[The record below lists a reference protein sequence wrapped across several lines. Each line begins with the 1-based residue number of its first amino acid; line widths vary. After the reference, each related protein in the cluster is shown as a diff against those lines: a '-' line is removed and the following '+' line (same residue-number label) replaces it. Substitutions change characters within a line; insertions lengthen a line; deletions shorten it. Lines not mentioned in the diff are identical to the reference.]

1 MRVQVYVQK
10 KEADQHFTLAADIDP
25 AFFGLQE
32 TLQEVVAKATFHEW
46 SQVAMKFVYPE
57 EAKLIS
63 NGDQMKDSVDKMHKE
78 NEHALLRACAVELGK
93 QSEGIPADA
102 AQGLQGVDELGVV
115 ALVQA
120 YGGLVELG
128 KKQMKAKEDVK

>member
-57 EAKLIS
+57 AVNMQEPVKMEDIVRTGKDVDAMFAKTAEFVA
-63 NGDQMKDSVDKMHKE
+63 DAM
-78 NEHALLRACAVELGK
+78 
-93 QSEGIPADA
+93 GIPADSVQHMTPIP
-102 AQGLQGVDELGVV
+102 AQE
-115 ALVQA
+115 
-120 YGGLVELG
+120 
-128 KKQMKAKEDVK
+128 VK